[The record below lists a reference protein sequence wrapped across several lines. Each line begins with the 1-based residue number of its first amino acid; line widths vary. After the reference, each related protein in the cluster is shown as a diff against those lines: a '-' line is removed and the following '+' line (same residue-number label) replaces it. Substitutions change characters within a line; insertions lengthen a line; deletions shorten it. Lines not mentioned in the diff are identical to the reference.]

1 MANLLFSSYCV
12 YQKVG
17 MRYLSETT
25 LCLPL
30 LYYTFGKRDIIGMIC
45 LHLNRK
51 DFHFIREI
59 ILLFPN
65 QIQIR
70 SRCTY
75 PPTIKANK
83 HTYGNT
89 YHPLTFSSQYSIL
102 FQQKTKWKRYLS
114 RYIWIYILTFFFCN
128 SFIFACSETIAF

>member
-30 LYYTFGKRDIIGMIC
+30 LYYTFGKRDIIGMVC

-83 HTYGNT
+83 HTSIVIPTTLSLFHHNIQYYSSRKRNERDICPDIYEYT
-89 YHPLTFSSQYSIL
+89 YLHFSSAIV
-102 FQQKTKWKRYLS
+102 
-114 RYIWIYILTFFFCN
+114 
-128 SFIFACSETIAF
+128 SFLPAVKQ

>member
-30 LYYTFGKRDIIGMIC
+30 LYYTFGKRDIIGMVC

-65 QIQIR
+65 QIQIPNTKQVYLPTHHK
-70 SRCTY
+70 SKQTY
-75 PPTIKANK
+75 IWQYLPPSHFFITIFNIIPAENEMKEIFVQIYMNI
-83 HTYGNT
+83 HTY
-89 YHPLTFSSQYSIL
+89 
-102 FQQKTKWKRYLS
+102 
-114 RYIWIYILTFFFCN
+114 
-128 SFIFACSETIAF
+128 IFLLQ